1 MRKTDF
7 LQLDLYDDSDY
18 VDPLVVENGNNE
30 KIDNGVMTVHNDM
43 QDFGNDVTELNE
55 RIDEINNTLL
65 NHNTRIDSLNTV
77 LTALKEDYDETASDV
92 EIIKQQISTH
102 TTEIETLQ
110 NQISS
115 HNTRIQSNAAE
126 ISALKTKTD
135 TTNRTISN
143 LSNEFNEFKTSTNN
157 NITALIQDNT
167 KNKNDISNLT
177 TNLSTINR
185 DVQGAINKANRNN
198 NLGTSRLDGN
208 NKTILLVFFDIGGL
222 LVVRYTIS
230 YKKLVMDWS
239 TSTILPSV
247 NCNNYELIDG
257 FNLSIAES
265 MGDNYISTQIVFGYG
280 ETGIE
285 SEVRETGVDSD
296 TTVPNLTGYR
306 VSGTQIIGVFTN

>member
-30 KIDNGVMTVHNDM
+30 KIDNGVMAVHNDM
-43 QDFGNDVTELNE
+43 QNFGNDVTELNG

-77 LTALKEDYDETASDV
+77 LTSLKEDYDETASDV
-92 EIIKQQISTH
+92 GIIKQQISTH
-102 TTEIETLQ
+102 TTEIDTLQ
-110 NQISS
+110 DQVSS

-135 TTNRTISN
+135 TTNRTMSN

-157 NITALIQDNT
+157 NITTLMQDNT

-177 TNLSTINR
+177 TNLTIINS
-185 DVQGAINKANRNN
+185 DIQGAITKANRNN
-198 NLGTSRLDGN
+198 NLGSSRLDGN

-222 LVVRYTIS
+222 LVVRYLIS
-230 YKKLVMDWS
+230 YKKIVMDWS
-239 TSTILPSV
+239 NQTDLPTVSIHNCELIEGANISINQTMDSNYMSTQLTFEISESGIIPSV
-247 NCNNYELIDG
+247 L
-257 FNLSIAES
+257 
-265 MGDNYISTQIVFGYG
+265 
-280 ETGIE
+280 ETG
-285 SEVRETGVDSD
+285 STP
-296 TTVPNLTGYR
+296 TVGTSNLTNYR
-306 VSGTQIIGVFTN
+306 NSGTYLIGVFKN